1 MLHDSVMFVSVFVVR
16 GTQYAVNW
24 KMVTDGRLYYSGKNS
39 SGVDVIIK
47 LITVFE
53 VLVDLVGS
61 VILTFTFRSLLT

>member
-1 MLHDSVMFVSVFVVR
+1 MLTIVR
-16 GTQYAVNW
+16 VN
-24 KMVTDGRLYYSGKNS
+24 YIFIQPAP
-39 SGVDVIIK
+39 GVDVIIK